1 MNTAMVLILTD
12 NIQMLGEFRTRA
24 FHHRQTHFHYAFSP
38 ENQQAEEFIRRGC
51 FPLSV
56 TQDLE
61 QILRDYSKV
70 ISIHSK
76 QVFPAKL
83 VNSLPCYNLHPG
95 LNPFNRGWS
104 PQVFSIL
111 NALPLGATLHEM
123 VEKVDA
129 GPIIDQ
135 IEVKVE
141 SWDTSK
147 TAYDKVILAECELLE
162 RHLGAILSSSYS
174 TFSPHKKGNFN
185 TLASFEALMPLDL
198 DQPTTY
204 RDCINHLRALSHPP
218 YWNAYFTDA
227 QGNKVFLRIETR
239 AEDKKVNGMQ

>member
-1 MNTAMVLILTD
+1 MNAPVLLVLTD
-12 NIQMLGEFRTRA
+12 NLQMLGEFRTRA
-24 FHHRQTHFHYAFSP
+24 VHHRHTHFHYAFSP
-38 ENQQAEEFIRRGC
+38 ENRQAEEFIRRGC
-51 FPLSV
+51 FPLCV
-56 TQDLE
+56 HKDLE
-61 QILRDYSKV
+61 QILRDYTKV

-83 VNSLPCYNLHPG
+83 VKTLPCYNLHPG
-95 LNPFNRGWS
+95 LNPYNRGWS

-147 TAYDKVILAECELLE
+147 TAYDKVIKAECELLE
-162 RHLGAILSSSYS
+162 KHLGAILSSNYS
-174 TFSPHKKGNFN
+174 TTLPHMRGNFN
-185 TLASFEALMPLDL
+185 TLARFESLMPLDL
-198 DQPTTY
+198 EEKTTIGE
-204 RDCINHLRALSHPP
+204 CIDRLRALSHPP
-218 YWNAYFTDA
+218 YWNAYFRDKD
-227 QGNKVFLRIETR
+227 GRKVFLRIETFKD
-239 AEDKKVNGMQ
+239 DK